1 MPNLVKCLRDVKEG
15 YRAVLSVIDGVV
27 NSTDETMS
35 LFNCG
40 VLRSEA
46 ELMGGSSVPCSTSGR
61 SRLRRSF
68 SKTLDATGK
77 RLIGR

>member
-15 YRAVLSVIDGVV
+15 CRAVLSVINGVV

-40 VLRSEA
+40 VFRSEA
-46 ELMGGSSVPCSTSGR
+46 KLMGG
-61 SRLRRSF
+61 
-68 SKTLDATGK
+68 
-77 RLIGR
+77 